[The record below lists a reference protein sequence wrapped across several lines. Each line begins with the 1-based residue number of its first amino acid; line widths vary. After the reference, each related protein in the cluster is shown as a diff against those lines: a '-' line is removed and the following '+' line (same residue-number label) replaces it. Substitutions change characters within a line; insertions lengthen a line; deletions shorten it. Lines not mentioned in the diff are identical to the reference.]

1 MGQPIF
7 CYSLNSTLASQ
18 SRTRVVSLQMRI
30 SHKQTDFLRDSIH
43 QFLPD
48 ASVHLFGSRAD
59 DEAKGGD
66 IDIMV
71 VGKRELSPQERRDI
85 KIRFYKRFGEQ
96 KIDIVSFNTNDS
108 SSFKKLALWESVE
121 L

>member
-1 MGQPIF
+1 
-7 CYSLNSTLASQ
+7 
-18 SRTRVVSLQMRI
+18 MRI

-43 QFLPD
+43 QYLPD
-48 ASVHLFGSRAD
+48 ATVCLFGSRTD
-59 DEAKGGD
+59 DDRKGGD

-71 VGKRELSPQERRDI
+71 IGERKLSAQEKRNV
-85 KIRFYKRFGEQ
+85 KIEFYKQFGEQ
-96 KIDIVSFNTNDS
+96 KIDIVSFNASDS